1 MCDKGFTWN
10 PSNYECECDKS
21 CDVGEYLDYEN
32 CKCRKELV
40 DKLFDECTEAV
51 EEVKLAKITLAEN
64 ENECK
69 CSSCTL
75 HVVLFS
81 IVFII
86 NIGGISAYFD
96 YWRWYLKKD
105 VTLLSLILVLK
116 QQFNYLTYKWE
127 KSNKLT
133 LKNQTQYFYN
143 DIINLKDFEPNLLKI
158 DKKHYKGMNIYYTG
172 YITIKKIDDFESIYS
187 INPLYLRI
195 NHASGYIQEKNGNK
209 YLILDDYVDENKEV
223 LKKFAD
229 VWNGIK
235 NKIKTINGGK
245 ENDYGKDYMK
255 IKFNSDDDL
264 PLNKPLKF
272 HAMTIIIRSVF
283 EDGKLYP
290 QLF

>member
-1 MCDKGFTWN
+1 MALVL
-10 PSNYECECDKS
+10 EKS
-21 CDVGEYLDYEN
+21 
-32 CKCRKELV
+32 
-40 DKLFDECTEAV
+40 
-51 EEVKLAKITLAEN
+51 
-64 ENECK
+64 
-69 CSSCTL
+69 
-75 HVVLFS
+75 
-81 IVFII
+81 
-86 NIGGISAYFD
+86 
-96 YWRWYLKKD
+96 

-172 YITIKKIDDFESIYS
+172 YIKIKKIDDFESIYS
-187 INPLYLRI
+187 VNPLYLRI

-245 ENDYGKDYMK
+245 ENDYGNDYMK

-283 EDGKLYP
+283 EEDGKFYP
-290 QLF
+290 QLFLNDTLN